1 MVVDF
6 NGKKIISG
14 ISKILIKHF
23 INWGNVNDDL
33 NFEYEDSTLAYC
45 GCGATLKGEFWYFGS
60 AQRARYF
67 HSNFF
72 RHLCFHIL
80 QLSKIVGCK
89 LTRQGSLPFTAN
101 YPSCNTFLHP
111 TPKVLICFG
120 NYPQI
125 CHTYVFFSRYC
136 QTNSLIKFRWR
147 KLWVFILCTIRS
159 WFHIWSCK
167 L

>member
-1 MVVDF
+1 MEF
-6 NGKKIISG
+6 LI
-14 ISKILIKHF
+14 KILIKF
-23 INWGNVNDDL
+23 TLNQGNVNYDL
-33 NFEYEDSTLAYC
+33 NFEYEDSALAYC

-60 AQRARYF
+60 AQRVRYF
-67 HSNFF
+67 QIRISAG
-72 RHLCFHIL
+72 FHII

-125 CHTYVFFSRYC
+125 CHTFVFFSRYC
-136 QTNSLIKFRWR
+136 QTYSLIKLRWR

-159 WFHIWSCK
+159 WIHIWSCK